1 MKKLF
6 SSLFAVVGT
15 LLMVGTALLCLLS
28 LNAQPHV
35 LVFPQEASLQ
45 AQAFAEAV
53 TRGDLESAGQ
63 YLYGQ
68 PELTADADWDDPAK
82 SRIWDAYLESLS
94 CVPVQDPKAENDG
107 IQWQVRIKMLDISAL
122 MESWQQQT
130 SAILASEQD
139 GEEDETLDEQAQE
152 EIISA
157 ALTQGLEKALAGERK
172 TLSQEV
178 TLNLI
183 YREGQWWVSP
193 DAALLQ
199 LLSGRV

>member
-15 LLMVGTALLCLLS
+15 LLMVGTALLCLLN

-53 TRGDLESAGQ
+53 NRGDLEGAGQ

-68 PELTADADWDDPAK
+68 PQLTADAQWDDPAK
-82 SRIWDAYLESLS
+82 DQIWDAYLESLS
-94 CVPVQDPKAENDG
+94 CVPVQDPKAEDDV
-107 IQWQVRIKMLDISAL
+107 ISWQVQLKLLDISAL

-130 SAILASEQD
+130 SEILAAQQTEE
-139 GEEDETLDEQAQE
+139 GEEPTEQEQE
-152 EIISA
+152 EALSA
-157 ALTQGLEKALAGERK
+157 ALSRGLEKALAGERR
-172 TLSQEV
+172 TLTQEV

-193 DAALLQ
+193 DTALLQ

>member
-1 MKKLF
+1 MKKMF

>member
-15 LLMVGTALLCLLS
+15 LLMVGTAVLCLLN

-53 TRGDLESAGQ
+53 TQGDLESAGK

-82 SRIWDAYLESLS
+82 SQIWDAYLESLS
-94 CVPVQDPKAENDG
+94 CVPIQDPKAEDDV
-107 IQWQVRIKMLDISAL
+107 IRWQVQIKMLDISAL

-130 SAILASEQD
+130 SAILASQ
-139 GEEDETLDEQAQE
+139 EQAEAEKEEPTEQKE

-172 TLSQEV
+172 TLTREV

-193 DAALLQ
+193 DTALLQ

>member
-15 LLMVGTALLCLLS
+15 LLMAGTAVLCLLS
-28 LNAQPHV
+28 LNAQPHI
-35 LVFPQEASLQ
+35 LEFPQEASLQ
-45 AQAFAEAV
+45 AQAFGEAV
-53 TRGDLESAGQ
+53 TQGDLEAAGKC
-63 YLYGQ
+63 LYGQ
-68 PELTADADWDDPAK
+68 PDLTADEPWQDPAK
-82 SRIWDAYLESLS
+82 TKIWEAYLESLS
-94 CVPVQDPKAENDG
+94 CVPIQDPEAEDDG
-107 IQWQVRIKMLDISAL
+107 IRWQVQIRMLDMGAL

-130 SAILASEQD
+130 EAILAAKEGAQQ
-139 GEEDETLDEQAQE
+139 ETQTEDQEREE
-152 EIISA
+152 EISD

-172 TLSQEV
+172 TLNREV

-193 DAALLQ
+193 DTALLQ

>member
-15 LLMVGTALLCLLS
+15 LLMVGTALLCLLN

-35 LVFPQEASLQ
+35 LVFPQEASQQ
-45 AQAFAEAV
+45 AQAFAEAIS
-53 TRGDLESAGQ
+53 RGDLESAGQ

-68 PELTADADWDDPAK
+68 PQLTADADWEEPAK
-82 SRIWDAYLESLS
+82 SQIWDAYLESLS
-94 CVPVQDPKAENDG
+94 CVPVQDPKAEDDV
-107 IQWQVRIKMLDISAL
+107 ISWQVQIKMLDISAL
-122 MESWQQQT
+122 MESWQQET
-130 SAILASEQD
+130 SELLASQETEAE
-139 GEEDETLDEQAQE
+139 GEEPAEQE
-152 EIISA
+152 EIPSA
-157 ALTQGLEKALAGERK
+157 ALSRGLEKALAGERK
-172 TLSQEV
+172 TLTQEV

-193 DAALLQ
+193 DTALLQ

>member
-15 LLMVGTALLCLLS
+15 LLMAGTAVLCLLS

-35 LVFPQEASLQ
+35 LVFPQEASQQ

-53 TRGDLESAGQ
+53 SQGDLESAGQ

-68 PELTADADWDDPAK
+68 PELTADTQWDDPAK
-82 SRIWDAYLESLS
+82 SQIWDAYLESLS
-94 CVPVQDPKAENDG
+94 CAPTQDPKAEDDV
-107 IQWQVRIKMLDISAL
+107 IRWQVQIKMLDISAL

-130 SAILASEQD
+130 SAILASQEPVQ
-139 GEEDETLDEQAQE
+139 GEEETTEQQE
-152 EIISA
+152 EAISA
-157 ALTQGLEKALAGERK
+157 ALSKGLEKALAGERK
-172 TLSQEV
+172 TLTREV

-193 DAALLQ
+193 DTALLQ

>member
-15 LLMVGTALLCLLS
+15 LLMVGTAVLCLLS

-53 TRGDLESAGQ
+53 SRGDLESAGQ

-68 PELTADADWDDPAK
+68 PALTADAQWDDPAK
-82 SRIWDAYLESLS
+82 SQIWDAYLESLS
-94 CVPVQDPKAENDG
+94 CVPAQDPKAEDDV
-107 IQWQVRIKMLDISAL
+107 IRWQVQIKMLDISAL

-130 SAILASEQD
+130 SAILASQEPV
-139 GEEDETLDEQAQE
+139 QE
-152 EIISA
+152 EEGATEQQEEVISA
-157 ALTQGLEKALAGERK
+157 ALSQGLEKALAGERK
-172 TLSQEV
+172 TLTQEV

-183 YREGQWWVSP
+183 YREDQWWVSP
-193 DAALLQ
+193 DTALLQ